1 MWELSWLIEQTKDKI
16 TFLWNLNTTQ
26 LKDFFSKLDVL
37 VLPSIDPLESFW
49 MVQVESMFNNTP
61 VIASNMPWVNE
72 VVNKTGFGY
81 LTIPKSSAD
90 LAIQI
95 EKMIQEKEK
104 YRELRQNNTIKET
117 VLKDFATE
125 KTVEDYIKVFKI

>member
-1 MWELSWLIEQTKDKI
+1 MWELSELIEKTKDKI

-26 LKDFFSKLDVL
+26 LKDFFSKLNVL

-72 VVNKTGFGY
+72 VVNKTWYWY
-81 LTIPKSSAD
+81 LTTPKSSAD
-90 LAIQI
+90 LAIQL
-95 EKMIQEKEK
+95 EKMINEKEK
-104 YRELRQNNTIKET
+104 YDELKANNSLKET
-117 VLKDFATE
+117 VLKDFSTE
-125 KTVEDYIKVFKI
+125 KTVNDYIKVFKI